1 MNVFDYI
8 SLMLFYSL
16 PGCDRRYF
24 GCLNMANEVVK
35 PYRLAMAGGWD
46 ADRGAKSRGE
56 VTDDGGT
63 DRGTNFGCVFD
74 AAAIRIRRGRL
85 LLWTRKQRF
94 LKNTPHL
101 SSFVLIHPHFAS
113 FVLILGYLKLY
124 PWNGV

>member
-8 SLMLFYSL
+8 SHMLFYSL
-16 PGCDRRYF
+16 PGCGTRYF

-35 PYRLAMAGGWD
+35 PYRLAMAVGWD
-46 ADRGAKSRGE
+46 ADREAKSRGE
-56 VTDDGGT
+56 VTDGRST